1 MDGTARTVGRCLSGA
16 SIASG
21 MRGMR
26 GMRGLLALVV
36 GLLLSVAPAPA
47 FANHKSHMVN
57 ETSPSSDD
65 GAKPRYHPNRVLV
78 TFKATA
84 YSSVSGGE
92 AELGIR
98 PLRRWGSDGDATKAT
113 VMASKSADSD
123 WRAVMQAYE
132 IADGMSVGE
141 KVAQLAAR
149 RDVAIAEPDYAVK
162 LYRIPSDPLVSSQWH
177 HAVMRTRAAWDY
189 GTGSSDVKVCVI
201 DSGASAG
208 HPDLAGNI
216 LKGWNVAPDGNRQY
230 AMPGSEAWKNYNDTL
245 GHGTHV
251 TGLIAAVGDN
261 AEGVSGV
268 SWRAGVL
275 SCRFISDSG
284 SGYISVRWRLIT
296 MTIIEGVG

>member
-1 MDGTARTVGRCLSGA
+1 MDGTARTVGRCPSGA
-16 SIASG
+16 SIAS
-21 MRGMR
+21 GMR

-36 GLLLSVAPAPA
+36 GLLVALSVAPAPA
-47 FANHKSHMVN
+47 LANHKSHMVN
-57 ETSPSSDD
+57 ETIPSSDD
-65 GAKPRYHPNRVLV
+65 GVKPTYHPNRVLV
-78 TFKATA
+78 MFKATA

-98 PLRRWGSDGDATKAT
+98 PLRRWEGSDGDATKAT
-113 VMASKSADSD
+113 VMASKSAGSD

-162 LYRIPSDPLVSSQWH
+162 LYRSPSDPLVSSQWH

-230 AMPGSEAWKNYNDTL
+230 AMPGSEAWTNYNDTL

-284 SGYISVRWRLIT
+284 SGYISVRRLIT
-296 MTIIEGVG
+296 YYEG